1 MADYAGDRCTVVSI
15 VPFPINMEEKPGI
28 FPGRFSI
35 PASVNGVPEVLIVG
49 KSTAQ
54 VILPGDRP
62 PLVVEIPP
70 HAIAKSIVEDY
81 IMSQLAASPDAGPGI
96 TWFPGELTPRDV
108 ITKHAGVLAQLQ
120 EKQRKWFVRLVEI
133 ADTDW
138 ARYKSHRVIAD
149 FQRFA
154 CQELGLTREWLVIA
168 EPAAPIK
175 CPACKT
181 TLPADTVVCSACRCI
196 IDAEKYKTMK
206 FA

>member
-1 MADYAGDRCTVVSI
+1 MAEYAGDKCTVVSI
-15 VPFPINMEEKPGI
+15 VPFPIDMEEKPGVC
-28 FPGRFSI
+28 PGRFSI
-35 PASVNGVPEVLIVG
+35 SASVNGVPEVLVVG
-49 KSTAQ
+49 KSIAQ

-70 HAIAKSIVEDY
+70 SAIARSIVEDY
-81 IMSQLAASPDAGPGI
+81 LMSQLAASPDAGPGI
-96 TWFPGELTPRDV
+96 TWFPGELTSRDV
-108 ITKHAGVLAQLQ
+108 TTKYSAALLQLRD
-120 EKQRKWFVRLVEI
+120 KQKRWFVRLVEI

-154 CQELGLTREWLVIA
+154 CKELGLTRDWLVTV
-168 EPAAPIK
+168 EPQSPIQ

-181 TLPADTVVCSACRCI
+181 TLPADTVICPACRCVL
-196 IDAEKYKTMK
+196 DAEKYKTMK